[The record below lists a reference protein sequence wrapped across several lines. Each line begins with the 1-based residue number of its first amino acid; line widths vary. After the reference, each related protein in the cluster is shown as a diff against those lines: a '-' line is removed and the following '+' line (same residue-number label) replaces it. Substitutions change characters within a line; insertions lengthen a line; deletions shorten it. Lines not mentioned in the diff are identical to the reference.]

1 VFGLSNTLLSAISV
15 AVLVLHAWALVDC
28 VTRPA
33 NAFEAAG
40 KLTKPAWLAITG
52 IALALGLLFNPLGL
66 FGLAAIVASIVY
78 LVDVRPAVKEIQ
90 GGGNRW

>member
-1 VFGLSNTLLSAISV
+1 MFGASNALLSALSL
-15 AVLVLHAWALVDC
+15 AVLVLHGWALVDC

-52 IALALGLLFNPLGL
+52 IALALGILFNPLGI
-66 FGLAAIVASIVY
+66 FGLVAIVASIVY
-78 LVDVRPAVKEIQ
+78 LVDVRPAIKEIQ